1 MQSGDAGCFLC
12 GPDNPYGLQL
22 TFDLQ
27 PDTRCAATETI
38 LDSRFCGW
46 PGRAHG
52 GIVAALLDEV
62 MVYAC
67 RSLGHELVVT
77 ARLNVRF
84 RAPVPVG
91 RRIRVLGEVKQIK
104 GKSLKATA
112 VLSVGDEVLAE
123 GDATLLLVDSVTG

>member
-1 MQSGDAGCFLC
+1 MRNGDAGCFLC
-12 GPDNPYGLQL
+12 GPDNAHGLQL
-22 TFDLQ
+22 TFDLD
-27 PDTRCAATETI
+27 PVNRCATTETI

-67 RSLGHELVVT
+67 RSLGYESVVT
-77 ARLNVRF
+77 ARLNVRY

-91 RRIRVLGEVKQIK
+91 RRLRVLGEVSQVR
-104 GKSLKATA
+104 GRSLKATA
-112 VLSVGDEVLAE
+112 VLSVADEVLAE
-123 GDATLLLVDSVTG
+123 GEATLVLVESVAK